1 MLQLLL
7 QLQRRRLLP
16 LLLQL
21 LLLLLL
27 LPLLL
32 RVQLRPQ
39 LAETAARRYS
49 HPRRSRPSRSR
60 GLDDVEA

>member
-16 LLLQL
+16 LLLQ